1 MARSP
6 TAWAEMTSAHDAQQ
20 GAAVQAPSQAL
31 FPLSRVDGT
40 AWQPT
45 VAPGCL
51 PLCPRLMSSLLFCR
65 SVQTFADKSKQEAL
79 KNDLV
84 EALKRKQQC

>member
-1 MARSP
+1 MA
-6 TAWAEMTSAHDAQQ
+6 
-20 GAAVQAPSQAL
+20 G
-31 FPLSRVDGT
+31 G
-40 AWQPT
+40 
-45 VAPGCL
+45 VAPGRTENAVSMGIPSRDSKTWWGKEASEGCL
-51 PLCPRLMSSLLFCR
+51 PGFYQVYSRERWRCGGDASCYVR

>member
-1 MARSP
+1 MGGGGPGRTENAVSMGIPSCDSKTWWGKEVSETRGVYRVYSRER
-6 TAWAEMTSAHDAQQ
+6 WRCGGDASCY
-20 GAAVQAPSQAL
+20 V
-31 FPLSRVDGT
+31 
-40 AWQPT
+40 
-45 VAPGCL
+45 
-51 PLCPRLMSSLLFCR
+51 R